1 MKLKVLESKLS
12 KINDD
17 QTMMVMMMV
26 IADETR
32 LDSV

>member
-17 QTMMVMMMV
+17 QTMMMMV